1 MSAKKRKRTAGQNPP
16 PVSEYKADYREG
28 VLSAPEESPEPDSL
42 SFSADYRQETGEKI
56 TRPMSAFQPEA
67 EEEQP
72 EEAHALPDWVQ
83 PELSGQADEV
93 VIDTSAYDEPVASP
107 DVADSGMGLVTDQE
121 ILPLE
126 DLPEEEE
133 PVLDKEEAGGLGEV
147 VMAAA
152 RPRHKRRR
160 YGIPVGVAVLSLAL
174 VGVVFLAVT
183 IGQAISHSRNDDSQ
197 LREYDNFLAPVV
209 MQDPAP
215 FETIDSVDPD
225 LVMTA
230 SLWFAISQKGAEN
243 YDSFDAEGRSLI
255 PLGDVTAAC
264 RDLFGPN
271 CVLQPG
277 NPKEETFFT
286 FDSEDNQF
294 HVAPYSSQSSYTPYT
309 EQQRRS
315 GDALLLTVGYVSPVD
330 DYLSDETGQVRPK
343 PAKYMEYEL
352 RTNPNTGKLYIHAIR
367 SVGHS

>member
-1 MSAKKRKRTAGQNPP
+1 MSTKKRKKASGQNPP
-16 PVSEYKADYREG
+16 PVSEFKADYRDG
-28 VLSAPEESPEPDSL
+28 ILSAPEEPPEPDSL
-42 SFSADYRQETGEKI
+42 SFSADYREESGNPLP
-56 TRPMSAFQPEA
+56 RPVSAPEP
-67 EEEQP
+67 EEESSVLV
-72 EEAHALPDWVQ
+72 EEPTLPDWVQ

-93 VIDTSAYDEPVASP
+93 VIDAGAYNGPLETEDKPNL
-107 DVADSGMGLVTDQE
+107 GMELVTGDE

-126 DLPEEEE
+126 DLLEEEE
-133 PVLDKEEAGGLGEV
+133 PILDKEEDEGLGEV
-147 VMAAA
+147 VLAAA

-160 YGIPVGVAVLSLAL
+160 YGIPVGVAVLALAL

-183 IGQAISHSRNDDSQ
+183 IGQAISRIMNDDSQ

-215 FETIDSVDPD
+215 FETVDSVDPD

-243 YDSFDAEGRSLI
+243 YDSFDEEGRSLI

-264 RDLFGPN
+264 RDLFGPD

-294 HVAPYSSQSSYTPYT
+294 HVAPYSSQGSYTPYT
-309 EQQRRS
+309 EKQRRS
-315 GDALLLTVGYVSPVD
+315 GDSVFLTVGYLSPAD
-330 DYLSDETGQVRPK
+330 DYLSDETGEVKPK

-352 RTNPNTGKLYIHAIR
+352 KTNPDTGKLYIHAIR
-367 SVGHS
+367 AMEQP